1 MKKTIYLI
9 SIFFALN
16 FISNSAFAI
25 TSFSGYFSSSSKAT
39 PTVFEVKP
47 ISMKFCESFNLSTGA
62 CNGTNDFT
70 FTKTYTANDG
80 WCDIAAAATG
90 TTACEFG
97 PTSGMTVGATYN
109 YVWMELDRSFRMTGV
124 VANSD
129 SNINYDYCATSS
141 SNVNTDGTP
150 NLGSNAATASKQS
163 IYFINGV
170 GNDTSGSSYNNSS
183 TTGSTS
189 QSCNPNT
196 GSGCVFNEHKELKE
210 AGYQTVPAKNPPD
223 YTYSTD
229 YGCTWCEAAGGE
241 SDKIWQSELTSSD
254 TSFTLIYK
262 MDAYTVK
269 SGINPIVEMSF
280 NVANGLEAQFS
291 KFTNNDES
299 PAVVTNSCTLN
310 VGNPVVTITV
320 SDS

>member
-1 MKKTIYLI
+1 MKKTLYVISVFCGLI
-9 SIFFALN
+9 
-16 FISNSAFAI
+16 FISNSALAI
-25 TSFSGYFSSSSKAT
+25 SNMSGYFSNNSKTT

-62 CNGTNDFT
+62 CNGANDYT
-70 FTKTYTANDG
+70 FAKTYTANDG

-90 TTACEFG
+90 TTACDFG
-97 PTSGMTVGATYN
+97 PTSGMTAGATYN

-129 SNINYDYCATSS
+129 SDINYDYCATSS
-141 SNVNTDGTP
+141 SNINTDGTP
-150 NLGSNAATASKQS
+150 SLGSNSATASKQS

-170 GNDTSGSSYNNSS
+170 GNDTTGSVYNNSS
-183 TTGSTS
+183 TTGSTI
-189 QSCNPNT
+189 QSCTNETP
-196 GSGCVFNEHKELKE
+196 SRCVFNEHKLLKE
-210 AGYQTVPAKNPPD
+210 AGYDTVPSGTH
-223 YTYSTD
+223 YTYTTD
-229 YGCTWCEAAGGE
+229 YGCAWCAEAGGE
-241 SDKIWQSELTSSD
+241 SDKIWQSELISSD
-254 TSFTLIYK
+254 TSFTIIYK
-262 MDAYTVK
+262 MDAYTAK

-291 KFTNNDES
+291 KFINNDES

-310 VGNPVVTITV
+310 VGNPTVTITV